1 MGTTIESLIHEMAFR
16 VRLLRML
23 QGAAK
28 KTGALTERDTT
39 MLELINYKGQMNI
52 SEIASLYP
60 SVSSSTISNT
70 ITKLWKV
77 DKLVDKN
84 INPDNQRITNVS
96 LSKKGIKAIKDIKE
110 ADSNSFKTI
119 VKALDLSTEE
129 EKVFNKVLKKAIVFF
144 DGIIHPET

>member
-1 MGTTIESLIHEMAFR
+1 MGATIESLIHEMAFR

-23 QGAAK
+23 QGPAK

-39 MLELINYKGQMNI
+39 MLELINFKGQMNI

-77 DKLVDKN
+77 DKLVDKK

-110 ADSNSFKTI
+110 TDSNSFKTI
-119 VKALDLSTEE
+119 VKALDLNTEE

-144 DGIIHPET
+144 DGIIRPEI